1 MDQFFILTNY
11 AIAGQLLS
19 GVTFVSHRDI
29 FRRTQQQVLQSK
41 IQGYV
46 WGESLMKSGLVVATS
61 AIFSSMVALP
71 VSPTLDI
78 IFHMWIK
85 QVNSNP
91 RFLEFR
97 LFGLSNHTYQIKSW
111 IELVTL
117 RVALR
122 VSYVMGKCQVR
133 KRFFF
138 SFHFFFLWS

>member
-1 MDQFFILTNY
+1 MTNY

-19 GVTFVSHRDI
+19 GVTFVLHRDI

-78 IFHMWIK
+78 IFHM
-85 QVNSNP
+85 
-91 RFLEFR
+91 
-97 LFGLSNHTYQIKSW
+97 
-111 IELVTL
+111 
-117 RVALR
+117 
-122 VSYVMGKCQVR
+122 
-133 KRFFF
+133 
-138 SFHFFFLWS
+138 